1 MRESRGQDKETLL
14 LVQGNVSTTF
24 FCQNLKRK
32 NVKRNINHLIFQ
44 DTYFVVITISLVI
57 YQEQQQLTASKGCKN
72 PCAQIHSRIDDHPT
86 F

>member
-1 MRESRGQDKETLL
+1 MK
-14 LVQGNVSTTF
+14 F
-24 FCQNLKRK
+24 
-32 NVKRNINHLIFQ
+32 NHKIFQ
-44 DTYFVVITISLVI
+44 DTLFVVPITMSLVI